1 MTEQLAK
8 IDMEKTEAL
17 GLSNT
22 KLKAVIKKKKK
33 KPTSMSK
40 GRHTGNRK
48 YRKLWRTPETIL
60 KIEPN
65 ETKNMTIKL
74 KLRRRV

>member
-33 KPTSMSK
+33 KTYLDEQRQTHWK
-40 GRHTGNRK
+40 
-48 YRKLWRTPETIL
+48 
-60 KIEPN
+60 
-65 ETKNMTIKL
+65 
-74 KLRRRV
+74 

>member
-33 KPTSMSK
+33 KNLP
-40 GRHTGNRK
+40 R
-48 YRKLWRTPETIL
+48 
-60 KIEPN
+60 
-65 ETKNMTIKL
+65 
-74 KLRRRV
+74 